1 MQDFKVIIKNKNF
14 LYLWS
19 SQILSQLSINVM
31 NFLLL
36 IKLFSETGSTIAT
49 SLLWVAWAVPAIV
62 IGPFAAAS
70 VDIVERRKILI
81 ISNILQALTILFYVF
96 VHQIRFFIIYG
107 VVLIYSFLNQFY
119 VPAESASLP
128 SLVKEKDLPHANGLF
143 LLTQQ
148 AALIVGFGIAGILN
162 TVLGFKTSIF
172 LCSFALFLAFIS
184 VLFLPRLEVEQI
196 KSKNYEES
204 FFKFFRRIVEG
215 YTFIKD
221 NKNILMPFILLM
233 ILQICLAI
241 ITVNFPA
248 VASEI
253 FRININSAGLVLA
266 VPAGIGAAISALTI
280 PKLMKTKYRKKEI
293 IEKSILL
300 IIFAAILLIFLV
312 PILEGFIRTIVGI
325 LVIMAFGFAFIGI
338 LIPAQTYLQEKTPGG
353 LRGRVFGNFW
363 FLTTIATLVPVVF
376 SGTIVELFGI
386 KLLLFLFSMVFL
398 GILIFS
404 KKLGQKYLENGFYL
418 NNENV

>member
-1 MQDFKVIIKNKNF
+1 MQDFKEIIKNKNF

-19 SQILSQLSINVM
+19 SQILSQLSINIM

-49 SLLWVAWAVPAIV
+49 SFLWVTWALPAVV

-70 VDIVERRKILI
+70 VDIVERRRILI
-81 ISNILQALTILFYVF
+81 ITNLLQALTILFYIF
-96 VHQIRFFIIYG
+96 VHQTRIFIIYG
-107 VVLIYSFLNQFY
+107 IVLIYSFLNQFY

-162 TVLGFKTSIF
+162 SLLGFKTSLFI
-172 LCSFALFLAFIS
+172 CSVAVFLAFIS
-184 VLFLPRLEVEQI
+184 VLFLPKIEVEKI
-196 KSKNYEES
+196 KSKNYEEA
-204 FFKFFRRIVEG
+204 FFKFFRRIIEG

-221 NKNILMPFILLM
+221 NKNILIPFFLLM
-233 ILQICLAI
+233 VIQISGAI
-241 ITVNFPA
+241 VTVNSPIIA
-248 VASEI
+248 REI
-253 FRININSAGLVLA
+253 FRININSAGVLLV
-266 VPAGIGAAISALTI
+266 VPAGIGAALSALSI
-280 PKLMKTKYRKKEI
+280 PKLMKTRYRKKQI
-293 IEKSILL
+293 IEKSIML
-300 IIFAAILLIFLV
+300 IIFSSLLLIFLV
-312 PILEGFIRTIVGI
+312 PILEGVLGTFIGI
-325 LVIMAFGFAFIGI
+325 LIIIIIGFSFIGI

-353 LRGRVFGNFW
+353 MRGRVFGNFW
-363 FLTTIATLVPVVF
+363 FLVTIATIFPVIF

-386 KLLLFLFSMVFL
+386 KLLLFLFSMIFL

-404 KKLGQKYLENGFYL
+404 RKLGQKYLENGIR
-418 NNENV
+418 